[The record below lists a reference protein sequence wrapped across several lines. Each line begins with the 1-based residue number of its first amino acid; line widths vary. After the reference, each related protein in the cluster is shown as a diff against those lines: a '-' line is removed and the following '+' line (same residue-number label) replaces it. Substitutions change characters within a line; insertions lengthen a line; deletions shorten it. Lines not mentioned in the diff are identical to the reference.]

1 MTQHEKNITGL
12 LNTFLKKLDSVEQ
25 YIEDN
30 EKVTWIDKTKAMAFP
45 TLITLNGIFF
55 FSMYNKIEKIDSI
68 ETKVNVLMKVNKI
81 AHEERQQKNQE
92 SYLYLEAIV
101 PNEITLK

>member
-1 MTQHEKNITGL
+1 M
-12 LNTFLKKLDSVEQ
+12 VEQ

-30 EKVTWIDKTKAMAFP
+30 EKVTWVDKVKAMAFP
-45 TLITLNGIFF
+45 MLITLNGIFF

-81 AHEERQQKNQE
+81 ARDNQPTDKEE
-92 SYLYLEAIV
+92 SCLYLEAII
-101 PNEITLK
+101 PNETTLKQNNHDYQTI